1 MATNVIKA
9 PKLIIIEK
17 LFSAHSYFNLIIKIN
32 LVYLHSGSKD
42 IITPFLTSIAPLLC
56 KRISFHLVYIF
67 ITIADVDI
75 LKKALISPFCQLHT
89 LRLDSCTISSSD
101 YYDLTTAIATSN
113 LKIFECSS
121 LSIDVAAA
129 KGLAIALKESKS
141 LKLVEVREDPMD
153 TEVARLLVEAM
164 NHSEVETLAIGPK
177 LKDIVSNCSYPKGKV
192 IDTLY

>member
-1 MATNVIKA
+1 MVPYVIH
-9 PKLIIIEK
+9 LII
-17 LFSAHSYFNLIIKIN
+17 
-32 LVYLHSGSKD
+32 LVIFYLHSGSNN
-42 IITPFLTSIAPLLC
+42 ITPFLTSIGSLLC
-56 KRISFHLVYIF
+56 RRISFHLAYIF

-75 LKKALISPFCQLHT
+75 LKNAITSPFCQLHT
-89 LRLDSCTISSSD
+89 LRLHACTISSSD
-101 YYDLTTAIATSN
+101 YYSLTTTLANSN
-113 LKIFECSS
+113 LKIFQCSS
-121 LSIDVAAA
+121 LSIDVGAA

-177 LKDIVSNCSYPKGKV
+177 CKDIISNCSYPKGKV